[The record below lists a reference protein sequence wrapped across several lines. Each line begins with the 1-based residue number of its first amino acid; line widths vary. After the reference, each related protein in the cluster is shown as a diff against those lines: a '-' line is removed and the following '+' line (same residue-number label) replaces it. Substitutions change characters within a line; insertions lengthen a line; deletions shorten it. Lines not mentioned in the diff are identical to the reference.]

1 METWEKNFHSYFE
14 PMDRFLSNKI
24 LFHDNSPLSLE
35 LFYWSL
41 NLKHNVLLSESEI
54 DFQV

>member
-1 METWEKNFHSYFE
+1 METWEKNFHSYFK
-14 PMDRFLSNKI
+14 PMNRFLSNKI